1 MRDYGV
7 YVSGQDRPSERRV
20 YQVRASEM
28 LRDPLGA
35 IRLKRG
41 LERGRLSEEAARA
54 AAADGRLVGSTAVGD
69 AHDMEAAL
77 NVAADAVDEW
87 AAAPVATRI
96 ALVAAFHDLVGEHRD
111 ALVELLIAEGH
122 PRRLARWEVAGMLA
136 TTSEPTRDWIA
147 GNLEHHATVD
157 GRRMTLRRVADGVVC
172 LNPPQNAAVANT
184 LLGIWVLAAGNS
196 LVVRAP
202 RSAAYGV
209 LHALHTL
216 VVPALERV
224 GAPVGVLG
232 AVCAPAGPTL
242 DQWLESPL
250 VDDIMYFGDSVKGV
264 EFGARCVAAGK
275 KPVLELAGNDTVV
288 VWRDA
293 DLDRAAEALGEAFYG
308 SGQICMV
315 PNCVV
320 VHPAVADE
328 LLERLAARAR
338 TIRPGYPEQDD
349 ALLSPVLRTDAFFAG
364 LHAALDSG
372 ARLVCGGRRLSV
384 DGEPDDTSGTFL
396 EPTVLRVDGLKEA
409 RRLDVVRHETFFPL
423 LPVIVPEAPQDG
435 SDPARADRELLDAA
449 TSFVNTNEYGLR
461 NSLWAADPAVIERFV
476 ARVRNGG
483 LIKVNDS
490 HIGFLPLLP
499 SHGGTGLTGGPG
511 GEANYPALRTSHLQG
526 VSVAVD
532 VRPGDAVSPAP
543 APSTSVPDR
552 DQDERRTP

>member
-7 YVSGQDRPSERRV
+7 YVAGQDRPSEQRV

-35 IRLKRG
+35 VRLKRG
-41 LERGRLSEEAARA
+41 LERGRLPEEAARA
-54 AAADGRLVGSTAVGD
+54 AAADGRLIGSTAVGD

-77 NVAADAVDEW
+77 NAAAGAVDDW
-87 AAAPVATRI
+87 AATPLATRI
-96 ALVAAFHDLVGEHRD
+96 ALVAAFHDLVRENED
-111 ALVELLIAEGH
+111 ALVELLITEGH

-136 TTSEPTRDWIA
+136 TTSSRTRDWIA
-147 GNLEHHATVD
+147 GNLEHHASVD

-184 LLGIWVLAAGNS
+184 LLGVWVLAAGNS

-209 LHALHTL
+209 MHALHTL

-224 GAPVGVLG
+224 GAPVGVLN
-232 AVCAPAGPTL
+232 AVCVPAGPAL
-242 DQWLESPL
+242 EQWLESPL
-250 VDDIMYFGDSVKGV
+250 VDDIMHFGDSVKGV

-293 DLDRAAEALGEAFYG
+293 DLDRAAEALAEAFYG

-349 ALLSPVLRTDAFFAG
+349 ALLSPVLRTDAFFE
-364 LHAALDSG
+364 ALEESLASG
-372 ARLVCGGRRLSV
+372 ARLVCGGRRLGV
-384 DGEPDDTSGTFL
+384 DGEPDDTAGTFL
-396 EPTVLRVDGLKEA
+396 EPTVLRVDGLKGA
-409 RRLDVVRHETFFPL
+409 RGLRTVRHETFFPL
-423 LPVIVPEAPQDG
+423 LPVVVPEPPRAG
-435 SDPARADRELLDAA
+435 TDPEPADRELLDEI

-461 NSLWAADPAVIERFV
+461 NSLWARDPAVVDRFV

-483 LIKVNDS
+483 LLKVNDS

-532 VRPGDAVSPAP
+532 ARPGDAVSTA
-543 APSTSVPDR
+543 PDR
-552 DQDERRTP
+552 PRDLDERRTP